1 VKLELAGIRLPL
13 QPFTLEVEATLQAAA
28 SGICGPSGAGK
39 TSLLE
44 LIAGLR
50 RPAAGRV
57 ALDGEVLT
65 DIRSDSPVR
74 GTFLPA
80 RHRRIGYVPQ
90 DGALFPHLSV
100 RGNLL
105 YGRRDGDVPA
115 AVVEV
120 LGLGPLL
127 DRGIRQLS
135 GGERRR
141 VALGRALAAGPR
153 LLLLDEP
160 LSGLDGALRE
170 RVLGHLRMV
179 RDELG
184 VPMLY
189 VSHDLTEVAALCSEL
204 LVIERGRVVAFG
216 PAAELLVPQP
226 GFALRASQ
234 PTPQRVS
241 ER

>member
-1 VKLELAGIRLPL
+1 VRLGLAGLRLPL
-13 QPFTLEVEATLQAAA
+13 QPFTLEVEATLTAAA

-65 DIRSDSPVR
+65 DIGSDTPR
-74 GTFLPA
+74 GVFLPA

-105 YGRRDGDVPA
+105 YGRRDGEMPD

-127 DRGIRQLS
+127 DRGIPQLS

-160 LSGLDGALRE
+160 LSGLDDALRE
-170 RVLGHLRMV
+170 RVLDHLRMV

-189 VSHDLTEVAALCSEL
+189 VSHDLTEVAALCTEL
-204 LVIERGRVVAFG
+204 LVIERGRVVAHG
-216 PAAELLVPQP
+216 PAGELLVPRP
-226 GFALRASQ
+226 GFALR
-234 PTPQRVS
+234 PPR
-241 ER
+241 

>member
-1 VKLELAGIRLPL
+1 MRLEIAEIRLPL
-13 QPFTLEVEATLQAAA
+13 QPFTLEVDATLQAAA

-50 RPAAGRV
+50 RPTAGRI

-65 DIRSDSPVR
+65 DIGG
-74 GTFLPA
+74 GTTRAVFLPS

-105 YGRRDGDVPA
+105 YGRRGGDLPA
-115 AVVEV
+115 AVVDV

-127 DRGIRQLS
+127 ERSIRQLS

-141 VALGRALAAGPR
+141 VAVGRALAAGPR

-160 LSGLDGALRE
+160 LSGLDSALRE
-170 RVLGHLRMV
+170 RVLGHLRTV

-189 VSHDLTEVAALCSEL
+189 VSHDLAELAALCTEL
-204 LVIERGRVVAFG
+204 LVIERGQVVALG
-216 PAAELLVPQP
+216 PTAELLVPSA
-226 GFALRASQ
+226 GFALRSA
-234 PTPQRVS
+234 P
-241 ER
+241 

>member
-1 VKLELAGIRLPL
+1 MRLELAGIRLRL
-13 QPFTLEVEATLQAAA
+13 QPFTLEVDATLAAAA

-44 LIAGLR
+44 VIAGLR

-57 ALDGEVLT
+57 VLDGEVLT
-65 DIRSDSPVR
+65 DIRTDTAR
-74 GTFLPA
+74 GVFLPA

-105 YGRRDGDVPA
+105 YGRRGGDLPA

-120 LGLGPLL
+120 LDLGPLL

-160 LSGLDGALRE
+160 LSGLDSALRE
-170 RVLGHLRMV
+170 RVLVHLREV
-179 RDELG
+179 RDGLG
-184 VPMLY
+184 VPVLY
-189 VSHDLTEVAALCSEL
+189 VSHDLTELAALCTEL
-204 LVIERGRVVAFG
+204 MVIERGRVVAHG
-216 PAAELLVPQP
+216 PAAELLVSRP
-226 GFALRASQ
+226 GFALRAGSVER
-234 PTPQRVS
+234 TPA
-241 ER
+241 

>member
-1 VKLELAGIRLPL
+1 VRLELAGIRLPL

-65 DIRSDSPVR
+65 DIRNDTAR

-120 LGLGPLL
+120 LGLGALL

-216 PAAELLVPQP
+216 PAADLLVPQP
-226 GFALRASQ
+226 GFALRRA
-234 PTPQRVS
+234 P
-241 ER
+241 

>member
-1 VKLELAGIRLPL
+1 MKLELAGIRLPL
-13 QPFTLEVEATLQAAA
+13 QPFTLEVEATLAAAA

-57 ALDGEVLT
+57 SLDGEVLT
-65 DIRSDSPVR
+65 DTAR
-74 GTFLPA
+74 GVFLPA

-105 YGRRDGDVPA
+105 YGRRNGDVPD

-120 LGLGPLL
+120 LALGPLL

-189 VSHDLTEVAALCSEL
+189 VSHDLNELAALCTEL
-204 LVIERGRVVAFG
+204 LVIERGRVVAHG
-216 PAAELLVPQP
+216 PAAELLVPRA
-226 GFALRASQ
+226 GFALRSAQ
-234 PTPQRVS
+234 
-241 ER
+241 

>member
-1 VKLELAGIRLPL
+1 MRLELAGIRLPL

-65 DIRSDSPVR
+65 DIRTDAAR
-74 GTFLPA
+74 GIFLPA

-105 YGRRDGDVPA
+105 YGRQDGDVPA

-120 LGLGPLL
+120 LALGPLL

-189 VSHDLTEVAALCSEL
+189 VSHDLTELAALCSEL

-226 GFALRASQ
+226 GFALR
-234 PTPQRVS
+234 PTR
-241 ER
+241 

>member
-1 VKLELAGIRLPL
+1 MRLELAGIRLPL

-65 DIRSDSPVR
+65 DIRSNTAGS
-74 GTFLPA
+74 TFLPA

-189 VSHDLTEVAALCSEL
+189 VSHDLTELAALCSEL
-204 LVIERGRVVAFG
+204 LVIERGRVVAHG
-216 PAAELLVPQP
+216 PAAELLVPQ
-226 GFALRASQ
+226 AQ
-234 PTPQRVS
+234 TKPT
-241 ER
+241 

>member
-1 VKLELAGIRLPL
+1 VRLELAGIRLPL
-13 QPFTLEVEATLQAAA
+13 QPFTLEVEATLAAAA

-57 ALDGEVLT
+57 TLDGEVLT
-65 DIRSDSPVR
+65 DIRTDKAR
-74 GTFLPA
+74 GVFLPA

-105 YGRRDGDVPA
+105 YGRRHGEMPD

-127 DRGIRQLS
+127 ERGIRQLS

-189 VSHDLTEVAALCSEL
+189 VSHDLNELAALCTEL
-204 LVIERGRVVAFG
+204 LVIERGRVVAHG
-216 PAAELLVPQP
+216 PAAELLVPSP
-226 GFALRASQ
+226 GFTLRSA
-234 PTPQRVS
+234 R
-241 ER
+241 

>member
-1 VKLELAGIRLPL
+1 MKLELAGIRLPL
-13 QPFTLEVEATLQAAA
+13 QPFTLEVEATLTAAA

-50 RPAAGRV
+50 RPTAGRV
-57 ALDGEVLT
+57 SLDGETLT
-65 DIRSDSPVR
+65 DIRSDAR
-74 GTFLPA
+74 GVVLPA

-105 YGRRDGDVPA
+105 YGRRDGDAPA
-115 AVVEV
+115 AVIEV

-127 DRGIRQLS
+127 DRSIRQLS

-160 LSGLDGALRE
+160 LSGLDSALRE
-170 RVLGHLRMV
+170 RVLEHLRMV

-189 VSHDLTEVAALCSEL
+189 VSHDLTELAALCTQL
-204 LVIERGRVVAFG
+204 LVIERGRVVAHG
-216 PAAELLVPQP
+216 PAAELLVPRP
-226 GFALRASQ
+226 GFGLRA
-234 PTPQRVS
+234 T